1 MLLQDIRFAVR
12 SLRRAP
18 VFAVAAVLT
27 IALGIAANTAVFS
40 VVNAVLVRS
49 LPFEEPARLM
59 EVAERNERL
68 NLPYFASSTLNYQSW
83 KGMTRTF
90 ERMGAFGF
98 ATYTLLGG
106 GEPEQVTGGPISP
119 ALVPLLGLR
128 PLAGRAFREGEDTA
142 GSPPVVLIGE
152 ALWKR
157 RFGADRAA
165 VGQPVTVDGR
175 ACTLVGVMGP
185 ELTLLTGGE
194 LWMPMVIDA
203 TRENRLSHVITAVG
217 RLRRGVSMETAQA
230 EMDGIGRRVVEQY
243 PDVRDWTIRI
253 RPLSKYLVSDQLRT
267 AVLVL
272 MGAVV
277 LVLLIVC
284 ANVANL
290 LLARAVGRQKELAI
304 RTAMGASRARLVRQ
318 LLTEGVLLSLAGGVI
333 GVLMAGGAVDLFNA
347 IPTAQRPVAGVRIDA
362 AVLLFSL
369 GASVLTGLLFGV
381 APAWHGS
388 RANINVVLQQGSR
401 SSRSHARP
409 LLRHSQAA
417 AQLVL
422 ATVLVIGAGLLAQ
435 SLWRLQR
442 VPVGFDTERV
452 LTFRVA
458 LPPATYPDHTASW
471 AFYKRLIGSL
481 ETLPGVRGVAISSG
495 LPFGAGA
502 YTRTPMSTP
511 SRSVMPS
518 GTQIPIDWRVVSPGY
533 FKTLGIPL
541 LAGRDFTDMD
551 SPASEPVM
559 IVTRAFARKYWGD
572 DDPVG
577 KVVHLV
583 NARGKQ
589 RADYTV
595 VGMVGDTRNV
605 TLTEE
610 LPTVYYSSS
619 WRLWPSMEVA
629 VRTAGPPEGVLPAAR
644 GRIRALD
651 PGLPISAVQTMDQ
664 AMSASA
670 SQPRFNALLLVAFAG
685 IALLIAAI
693 GIYGVLAYSVSQ
705 RVQEIGVRMALGAER
720 GTVMRLIVGQGLTV
734 ALAGVGVGL
743 ALAAAASRVLASL
756 LFGVDARDPF
766 TFGAGAVVLTVVAVA
781 ACAVPAWRA
790 SRVDPVV
797 ALRAE

>member
-12 SLRRAP
+12 SLRLAP
-18 VFAVAAVLT
+18 VFAVAAILT

-40 VVNAVLVRS
+40 VVNAVLVRA
-49 LPFEEPARLM
+49 LPFDEPAHLM

-83 KGMTRTF
+83 KAMTRTF
-90 ERMGAFGF
+90 ERLGAFGF
-98 ATYTLLGG
+98 ATYTLLGR

-119 ALVPLLGLR
+119 SLIPLLGIR
-128 PLAGRAFREGEDTA
+128 PLVGRAFRDGEDAA
-142 GSPPVVLIGE
+142 GSPPVVLVSE

-157 RFGADRAA
+157 RFAADPAA
-165 VGQPVTVDGR
+165 VGRTVTVDGR
-175 ACTLVGVMGP
+175 PRTLVGVVGP
-185 ELTLLTGGE
+185 ELALLTAGD
-194 LWMPMVIDA
+194 LWVPMIIDP
-203 TRENRLSHVITAVG
+203 TRENRLSHVITTVG
-217 RLRRGVSMETAQA
+217 RLRPGVPIETAQA
-230 EMDGIGRRVVEQY
+230 EMDIISRRIIEQY

-253 RPLSKYLVSDQLRT
+253 RPFSNYLVSAQLRT

-318 LLTEGVLLSLAGGVI
+318 LLTEGVLLSLAGGAI
-333 GVLMAGGAVDLFNA
+333 GLLLAYAAVSLFNA
-347 IPTAQRPVAGVRIDA
+347 VPTAQQPVAGVRIDA

-369 GASVLTGLLFGV
+369 GASVLTGLLFGL

-388 RANINVVLQQGSR
+388 RTNINVVLQQSGR
-401 SSRSHARP
+401 SSHSHVRP
-409 LLRHSQAA
+409 VLRHGQAA

-442 VPVGFDTERV
+442 VPVGFDASGV
-452 LTFRVA
+452 LTFRVS
-458 LPPATYPDHTASW
+458 LPPAAYPDHAASW

-511 SRSVMPS
+511 SRSVLPA
-518 GTQIPIDWRVVSPGY
+518 GAQIPIDWRVVSPGY
-533 FKTLGIPL
+533 FKTLGIPFL
-541 LAGRDFTDMD
+541 LGRDFTDQD

-559 IVTRAFARKYWGD
+559 IVSRAFARKYWGG
-572 DDPVG
+572 DDPIG

-589 RADYTV
+589 RADYAV
-595 VGMVGDTRNV
+595 VGVVGDTRNV
-605 TLTEE
+605 TLNEE
-610 LPTVYYSSS
+610 LPTVYYSSAY
-619 WRLWPSMEVA
+619 RLWPSMEVA
-629 VRTAGPPEGVLPAAR
+629 VRTAAPPASVLPAAR
-644 GRIRALD
+644 DRIRALD
-651 PGLPISAVQTMDQ
+651 PELPISAVQTMEE
-664 AMSASA
+664 AMSASV
-670 SQPRFNALLLVAFAG
+670 SQPRFNALLLLAFAG
-685 IALLIAAI
+685 IALLIAAV
-693 GIYGVLAYSVSQ
+693 GIYGVLAYSVSR

-720 GTVMRLIVGQGLTV
+720 GAVMRLIIGQGLTV
-734 ALAGVGVGL
+734 ALAGVGGGL
-743 ALAAAASRVLASL
+743 AAAAAASRVLASL
-756 LFGVDARDPF
+756 LYGVDARDPL
-766 TFGAGAVVLTVVAVA
+766 TFGTGALVLTVVALA

-797 ALRAE
+797 ALRGE

>member
-1 MLLQDIRFAVR
+1 MLLQDVRFAVR
-12 SLRRAP
+12 SLGRAP
-18 VFAVAAVLT
+18 VFAVAAILT

-49 LPFEEPARLM
+49 LPFDEPDRVM

-68 NLPYFASSTLNYQSW
+68 NLPFFASSTLNYQSW

-90 ERMGAFGF
+90 ERLGAFGF
-98 ATYTLLGG
+98 GTYTLLGR

-119 ALVPLLGLR
+119 SLVPLLGLR
-128 PLAGRAFREGEDTA
+128 PLVGRAFREGEDAA
-142 GSPPVVLIGE
+142 GSPPVVVIGE

-157 RFGADRAA
+157 RFAGDRAA
-165 VGQPVTVDGR
+165 VGRSMTVDGR

-185 ELTLLTGGE
+185 ELTRLIGGD
-194 LWMPMVIDA
+194 LWVPMVIDP
-203 TRENRLSHVITAVG
+203 TRENRLSHVITTVG
-217 RLRRGVSMETAQA
+217 RLRPGVSMDAAQA

-253 RPLSKYLVSDQLRT
+253 RPFANYLVSDQLRT

-304 RTAMGASRARLVRQ
+304 RTAMGASRARLARQ
-318 LLTEGVLLSLAGGVI
+318 LLTEGVLLSLV
-333 GVLMAGGAVDLFNA
+333 GGAVGLLLAYAAVSLFNA
-347 IPTAQRPVAGVRIDA
+347 IPTAQQPVTGVRVDA
-362 AVLLFSL
+362 AVLAFSL

-388 RANINVVLQQGSR
+388 RTNINVVLQQSSR
-401 SSRSHARP
+401 SSRSHGRP
-409 LLRHSQAA
+409 LLRHGQAA
-417 AQLVL
+417 AQLTL

-442 VPVGFDTERV
+442 VRVGFDAASV
-452 LTFRVA
+452 LTFRVS
-458 LPPATYPDHTASW
+458 LPPATYPDHAASW

-481 ETLPGVRGVAISSG
+481 ETLPGVGGVAISSG

-511 SRSVMPS
+511 SRSVLPV

-541 LAGRDFTDMD
+541 LVGRDFTDQD
-551 SPASEPVM
+551 SPSSEPVM
-559 IVTRAFARKYWGD
+559 VVSRAFARKYWGD
-572 DDPVG
+572 DDPIG

-583 NARGKQ
+583 NARGRQ
-589 RADYTV
+589 RADYSV
-595 VGMVGDTRNV
+595 VGVVGDTRNL
-605 TLTEE
+605 TLNEE

-629 VRTAGPPEGVLPAAR
+629 VRTAAPPDAVLPAAR
-644 GRIRALD
+644 ARIRALD
-651 PGLPISAVQTMDQ
+651 PELPISAVQTMEQ

-670 SQPRFNALLLVAFAG
+670 SQPRFNAVLLVAFAG
-685 IALLIAAI
+685 IALLIAAV

-720 GTVMRLIVGQGLTV
+720 GAVVRLVVGQGLTV

-743 ALAAAASRVLASL
+743 AVAAAGSRVLATL
-756 LFGVDARDPF
+756 LFGVEARDPL
-766 TFGAGAVVLTVVAVA
+766 TFGAGAVVLAVVALA